1 MYEKTDNGDDKLNSE
16 ITQNEVLNTDNNGD
30 DRLNSEITQNEV
42 LNTDNNGDDKLNSE
56 ITENEVLNTDNNGD
70 DKLNSE
76 ITENEVLN
84 REIEFLKGEL
94 EKEKEVSDKNLSK
107 LRYLMADFDNYRKQI
122 EKQMESKIEEN
133 RGHLFIKILK
143 IYDDC
148 ILALET
154 LKNGNYDST
163 VIGGI
168 KGIMTNFEGF
178 MKDEGLVE
186 IETMGTP
193 FDPNVHDAIGFVS
206 NKLVPDNTIMEVVR
220 KGYLLNNKVLRPSS
234 VILSKRTVTN
244 KDINEKDKE

>member
-1 MYEKTDNGDDKLNSE
+1 MADITKDGEDTINSE
-16 ITQNEVLNTDNNGD
+16 ITDSEVSNKDTDSEDGI
-30 DRLNSEITQNEV
+30 NSEITDSEV
-42 LNTDNNGDDKLNSE
+42 SNKDTDSEDGINSE
-56 ITENEVLNTDNNGD
+56 ITD
-70 DKLNSE
+70 SE
-76 ITENEVLN
+76 ILK
-84 REIEFLKGEL
+84 REIEFLKVEL
-94 EKEKEVSDKNLSK
+94 EKEKEVSEKNLSK

-122 EKQMESKIEEN
+122 EKQMESRIQED
-133 RGHLFIKILK
+133 RSQLFIKILK

-154 LKNGNYDST
+154 LKNGQYDST
-163 VIGGI
+163 VISGI
-168 KGIMTNFEGF
+168 RGIMTNFEGF

-206 NKLVPDNTIMEVVR
+206 NELAPENSIMEVVR

>member
-1 MYEKTDNGDDKLNSE
+1 MLKTFSIMSEKTHNGDDKLNSE
-16 ITQNEVLNTDNNGD
+16 ITE
-30 DRLNSEITQNEV
+30 NEV

-154 LKNGNYDST
+154 LKNGKYDST

-168 KGIMTNFEGF
+168 KGIMTNFEAF
-178 MKDEGLVE
+178 MKEEGLVE

-206 NKLVPDNTIMEVVR
+206 NELVPDNTIMEVVR

-234 VILSKRTVTN
+234 VILSKRIVTN
-244 KDINEKDKE
+244 KDINETDKE

>member
-1 MYEKTDNGDDKLNSE
+1 LCRKTNNHDDRTNSE
-16 ITQNEVLNTDNNGD
+16 ITDNEVLYKDSNDDGD
-30 DRLNSEITQNEV
+30 DVRTNSEITDNEV
-42 LNTDNNGDDKLNSE
+42 LSR
-56 ITENEVLNTDNNGD
+56 EV
-70 DKLNSE
+70 
-76 ITENEVLN
+76 
-84 REIEFLKGEL
+84 EFLKEEL
-94 EKEKEVSDKNLSK
+94 AKEEELSERNLSK

-122 EKQMESKIEEN
+122 EKQMEAKIEEK
-133 RGHLFIKILK
+133 RGQLFIKILK

-154 LKNGNYDST
+154 LKNDNYDST

-178 MKDEGLVE
+178 MKEEGLVE

-206 NKLVPDNTIMEVVR
+206 NELVPDNTIMEVIR

>member
-1 MYEKTDNGDDKLNSE
+1 MYEKTDNGDDKLNP
-16 ITQNEVLNTDNNGD
+16 
-30 DRLNSEITQNEV
+30 
-42 LNTDNNGDDKLNSE
+42 E

-70 DKLNSE
+70 DKLNPE

-154 LKNGNYDST
+154 LKNGKYDST

-168 KGIMTNFEGF
+168 KGIMTNFEAF

-206 NKLVPDNTIMEVVR
+206 NELVPDNTIMEVVR

>member
-1 MYEKTDNGDDKLNSE
+1 LCEKTD
-16 ITQNEVLNTDNNGD
+16 
-30 DRLNSEITQNEV
+30 
-42 LNTDNNGDDKLNSE
+42 
-56 ITENEVLNTDNNGD
+56 NGD

-94 EKEKEVSDKNLSK
+94 EKEKEVSEKNLSK

-133 RGHLFIKILK
+133 RGQLFIKILK

-154 LKNGNYDST
+154 LKNGKYDST
-163 VIGGI
+163 VIVGI

-178 MKDEGLVE
+178 IKDEGLVE

-206 NKLVPDNTIMEVVR
+206 NELIPDNTIMEVVR

-234 VILSKRTVTN
+234 VILSKRTVRN

>member
-16 ITQNEVLNTDNNGD
+16 ITQNEVLNTENNGD
-30 DRLNSEITQNEV
+30 DRLNSEITQ
-42 LNTDNNGDDKLNSE
+42 
-56 ITENEVLNTDNNGD
+56 
-70 DKLNSE
+70 
-76 ITENEVLN
+76 NEVLN

-94 EKEKEVSDKNLSK
+94 EKEKEVSEKNLSK

-133 RGHLFIKILK
+133 RGQLFIKILK

-154 LKNGNYDST
+154 LKNGKYDST

-206 NKLVPDNTIMEVVR
+206 NELVPENTIMEVVR